1 MDGKVKVTVE
11 SRSTFGGVDDTL
23 RFTGTGNIARTDYG
37 WHLTYDAKNAEDGST
52 VTSDVKIETANRR
65 AVLINESADGGYGM
79 LLDPKTPT
87 ATQIKSDGGALT
99 LNVVTREV
107 SYDLGR
113 KKDGAITL
121 DYTLLVGMQPMS
133 ALRVHIGLTKE

>member
-1 MDGKVKVTVE
+1 MDGNVKVSVT
-11 SRSTFGGVDDTL
+11 SRSTFGGVDDML
-23 RFTGTGNIARTDYG
+23 RFAGTGTVERTDYG
-37 WHLTYDAKNAEDGST
+37 WHLRYEAKNAEDGSEIA
-52 VTSDVKIETANRR
+52 SDIKIEIKTNR

-87 ATQIKSDGGALT
+87 ATQIKADGGALT

-113 KKDGAITL
+113 KKSGSVTL

-133 ALRVHIGLTKE
+133 ALRVAIELTKE

>member
-1 MDGKVKVTVE
+1 MDGKVNVSVA

-23 RFTGTGNIARTDYG
+23 RFGGSGTIERTDYG
-37 WHLTYDAKNAEDGST
+37 WHLTYEAKNAEDGSAIN
-52 VTSDVKIETANRR
+52 SDVKIETANRR
-65 AVLINESADGGYGM
+65 AVLINESSDGGYGM

-87 ATQIKSDGGALT
+87 ATQIKSDGGTLT

-113 KKDGAITL
+113 KKDGSITL

-133 ALRVHIGLTKE
+133 SLRVHIELTKE